1 MTTVALGSGFAC
13 FLSAVVFSNSEDA
26 RVHRIAMTI
35 VSMTEAAAAAIAA
48 LSISCGGS
56 GSGRGGGGDAIA
68 NHRVAGRYGT

>member
-1 MTTVALGSGFAC
+1 
-13 FLSAVVFSNSEDA
+13 
-26 RVHRIAMTI
+26 MTI

-68 NHRVAGRYGT
+68 TTALPRALLVLQLFCLPLRRSNFFLWLGLW